1 MKFQIA
7 RGNGVAGACF
17 AVWFLLGVVL
27 PGRGFNTDES
37 PITGIFF
44 LLGVGFGID
53 SFIRNRKNKK

>member
-1 MKFQIA
+1 MKFQVA
-7 RGNGVAGACF
+7 RGEGVAVACF

-27 PGRGFNTDES
+27 PVRGFNTDES

-53 SFIRNRKNKK
+53 AFIQSRKNKK